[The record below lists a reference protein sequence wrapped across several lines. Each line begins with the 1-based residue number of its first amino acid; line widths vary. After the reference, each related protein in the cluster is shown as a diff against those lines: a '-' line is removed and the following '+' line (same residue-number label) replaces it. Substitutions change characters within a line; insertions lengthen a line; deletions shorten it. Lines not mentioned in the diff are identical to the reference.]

1 MSMDYVTDTHSLLW
15 YFTEDPRLGKN
26 ALEAFEQ
33 TVEEDVII
41 IPSIVLA
48 EIMFISKR
56 VDINITFEE
65 TLNKIEEYD
74 NFDVAPLDINILKVA
89 NNIDANMEMHDKL
102 IVATAVNFNTALVT
116 KDELIKKAGIVLTIW

>member
-15 YFTEDPRLGKN
+15 YFTEDTRLGKN

>member
-1 MSMDYVTDTHSLLW
+1 MDYVTDTHSLLW

-116 KDELIKKAGIVLTIW
+116 KDELIKKARIVLTIW